1 MAGGSQFSLPS
12 FDAAQDSSAGKS
24 ISRWRTSKIRRW
36 SRLPIAIGW
45 TIFLVGFPT
54 PVMSTVGYPSLS
66 SIPSVGGESAASSI
80 SAQPVLPGSSGSS
93 FENLV
98 GDFVNDVSAQQAAG
112 SNAVNGLMSG
122 KNVSLHQAMISMEEA
137 SVSFQMMVEVRN
149 KVLDS
154 YQELMR
160 MSV

>member
-1 MAGGSQFSLPS
+1 MAGGPQLGGLQG
-12 FDAAQDSSAGKS
+12 FDPTQESSAAKS
-24 ISRWRTSKIRRW
+24 ISLADLQKFGAGITYQS
-36 SRLPIAIGW
+36 P
-45 TIFLVGFPT
+45 
-54 PVMSTVGYPSLS
+54 S
-66 SIPSVGGESAASSI
+66 SIPAPGADSAASSI
-80 SAQPVLPGSSGSS
+80 SAPPVLPGSSGSS
-93 FENLV
+93 FQNLL
-98 GDFVNDVSAQQAAG
+98 GDFVNEVSAQQAAG
-112 SNAVNGLMSG
+112 SNAVNGMLSG